1 MQLPLLKR
9 GDLFDMGAL
18 GCGPVMEVTMRREP
32 CLGNQLVMDGNPIEC
47 NAGYHAV
54 LLLGGE
60 PFPIEVEAWFHW
72 SGGEVVS
79 SELRWKRR
87 GAYDPW
93 GRMTRIV
100 G

>member
-9 GDLFDMGAL
+9 GDLFDMGVL
-18 GCGPVMEVTMRREP
+18 GCGPVMEVTMSREP
-32 CLGNQLVMDGNPIEC
+32 VLGNQLVMDGNPIEC

-54 LLLGGE
+54 MLLLGE

-72 SGGEVVS
+72 SGGEVCHPKI
-79 SELRWKRR
+79 RWKRR
-87 GAYDPW
+87 GAYEPW
-93 GRMTRIV
+93 GLMKRIY